1 MLVKKRGYFGKFG
14 GCFVPEVL
22 VPALKELEEAYFS
35 LRKEESFKKE
45 LNYYLKNYAGRPTP
59 LYRARNFSRSLGEVK
74 VYLKRE
80 DLLHTGAHKLNNTLG
95 QVLLAKKMGKNRIIA
110 ETGAGQHGV
119 ATATACALL
128 EIECLI
134 YMGEE
139 DVRRQSLNVLRM
151 KTLGAKVK
159 KVKSGSQTL
168 KDAVNE
174 ALRDWV
180 TNVKTT
186 FYVLGS
192 VVGPHPYPVMV
203 REFQAVIGREA
214 KKQIIREEKRM
225 PDYLIACV
233 GGGSNSIGLFHPFF
247 KEKTHFIGVEA
258 GGLGLNT
265 TKHAATLVKGK
276 RGILHGAL
284 SYLLQDKN
292 GQIRPTYS
300 IAPGLDYPGVGPEL
314 SYYKEIKRAKFV
326 SVTDKEALR
335 GFFLLSKTEG
345 IIPAL
350 ESAHAI
356 AYAKKISSLLQN
368 KLVIINLSGRGDKD
382 MHIIEKYF

>member
-225 PDYLIACV
+225 PDYLIACKI
-233 GGGSNSIGLFHPFF
+233 NS
-247 KEKTHFIGVEA
+247 
-258 GGLGLNT
+258 LGEN
-265 TKHAATLVKGK
+265 
-276 RGILHGAL
+276 
-284 SYLLQDKN
+284 
-292 GQIRPTYS
+292 
-300 IAPGLDYPGVGPEL
+300 
-314 SYYKEIKRAKFV
+314 
-326 SVTDKEALR
+326 
-335 GFFLLSKTEG
+335 
-345 IIPAL
+345 
-350 ESAHAI
+350 
-356 AYAKKISSLLQN
+356 
-368 KLVIINLSGRGDKD
+368 
-382 MHIIEKYF
+382 